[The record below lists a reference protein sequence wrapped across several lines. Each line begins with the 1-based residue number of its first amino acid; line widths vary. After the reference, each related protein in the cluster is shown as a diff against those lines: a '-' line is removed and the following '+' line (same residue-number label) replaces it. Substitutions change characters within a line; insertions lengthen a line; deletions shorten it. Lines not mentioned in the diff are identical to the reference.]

1 MNRLLNVVLLD
12 ESSPSVYLAYEKPAT
27 ECAMADGL
35 KPFDAWTPEKTSK
48 IRQPLFDPRI
58 MDHVGC
64 KHFKV
69 KNSTGQESGD
79 PAGNHGAIAQL
90 GQQVCWQ
97 CLSKH

>member
-1 MNRLLNVVLLD
+1 MFLRLPLMNRLLHVVLLD

-35 KPFDAWTPEKTSK
+35 KPFDAWTPERTSK
-48 IRQPLFDPRI
+48 IRRPLFNPRI

-69 KNSTGQESGD
+69 RKR
-79 PAGNHGAIAQL
+79 PPVAK
-90 GQQVCWQ
+90 
-97 CLSKH
+97 LSPTLT